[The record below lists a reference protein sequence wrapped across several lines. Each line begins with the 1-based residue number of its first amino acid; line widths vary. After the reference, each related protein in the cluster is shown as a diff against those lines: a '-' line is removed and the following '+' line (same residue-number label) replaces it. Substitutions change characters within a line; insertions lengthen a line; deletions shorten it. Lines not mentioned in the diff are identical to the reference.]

1 MDKAAAEIVEYLN
14 GNCKGGDMGGVALT
28 QFHFV
33 VDEDGDAVPFLG
45 KNGRL
50 GLAELME
57 KLSEFWPQA
66 VRNDDGQ
73 VIAAGRQLSAV
84 SLDHGGQLVV
94 CIVPCLTL
102 AEVEAEYR
110 NFLFRVEQILNPV
123 DYKLVASGFHPSAAV
138 DELEAVPFAP
148 YHRMQERMGAGA
160 APLLLGAAHCRVAFQ
175 YASEE
180 DAIRKMRIASMLG
193 PVFAYMTSNCPVY
206 DKEGNG
212 DPMLGMKLVRRAAPG
227 VGGVVEGLFDEGF
240 GFEKYAAWLLEHD
253 LADEH
258 GSQVREMIADVDL
271 ATGVE
276 LAQVDALPVE
286 PMMGYLALL
295 KGIFYSPMNLE
306 LLEMMLGYKA
316 RPVTKADVDAA
327 VERVGAE
334 GGAAQLRGKT
344 CDEWVDLLFRMSS
357 QSLGTESH
365 YLESLQEYQA
375 F

>member
-45 KNGRL
+45 RNGRL

-57 KLSEFWPQA
+57 KLSEFWPQV
-66 VRNDDGQ
+66 VRNDAGQ

-94 CIVPCLTL
+94 SIVPRLTL

-148 YHRMQERMGAGA
+148 YHHMQEHMGAGA

-193 PVFAYMTSNCPVY
+193 PVFAYMISNCPVY

-212 DPMLGMKLVRRAAPG
+212 DTMLGLKLIRQAASG

-240 GFEKYAAWLLEHD
+240 DFTAYAAWLLKHD

-276 LAQVDALPVE
+276 LAQADALPVE

-295 KGIFYSPMNLE
+295 KGVFYSPMNLE

-327 VERVGAE
+327 VERVSAE
-334 GGAAQLRGKT
+334 GGAAQLWGKS

-365 YLESLQEYQA
+365 YLEALQEYQA

>member
-33 VDEDGDAVPFLG
+33 VDEDGDAVPFVG

-50 GLAELME
+50 GLAGLME
-57 KLSEFWPQA
+57 KLSEFWPQV
-66 VRNDDGQ
+66 VRNDAGQ

-94 CIVPCLTL
+94 SIVPRLTL

-110 NFLFRVEQILNPV
+110 NFLFRVEQILGPV

-138 DELEAVPFAP
+138 DELRAVPFAP
-148 YHRMQERMGAGA
+148 YHHMQERMGTGA
-160 APLLLGAAHCRVAFQ
+160 LPLLLGAAHCRVAFQ

-212 DPMLGMKLVRRAAPG
+212 DPMLGLALIRRAAP
-227 VGGVVEGLFDEGF
+227 VAAGVVGGLFDEGF
-240 GFEKYAAWLLEHD
+240 DFATYASWLLKHD

-258 GSQVREMIADVDL
+258 GSQVREMIMDVDL

-276 LAQVDALPVE
+276 LAQADALPVE

-295 KGIFYSPMNLE
+295 KGVFYSPMNLE
-306 LLEMMLGYKA
+306 LLEMMLGYKV
-316 RPVTKADVDAA
+316 RPVTRDDVDAA
-327 VERVGAE
+327 VERVAAE
-334 GGAAQLRGKT
+334 GGAAQLWGKA
-344 CDEWVDLLFRMSS
+344 CDEWVDLLFRMAS

-365 YLESLQEYQA
+365 YLEALQEYQA

>member
-33 VDEDGDAVPFLG
+33 TDEDGDAVPFIG

-57 KLSEFWPQA
+57 KLSEFWPQV

-94 CIVPCLTL
+94 SIVTRLTL

-110 NFLFRVEQILNPV
+110 NFLFRVEQILDPV
-123 DYKLVASGFHPSAAV
+123 DYKLVACGFHPSAAV

-148 YHRMQERMGAGA
+148 YQQMEKRMGADA
-160 APLLLGAAHCRVAFQ
+160 LPMLLGAAHCRVAFQ

-180 DAIRKMRIASMLG
+180 DAIRKMRIATMLG
-193 PVFAYMTSNCPVY
+193 PVFAYMTSNTPVF
-206 DKEGNG
+206 DKEGNA
-212 DPMLGMKLVRRAAPG
+212 DPMLGLELIRKAKPG
-227 VGGVVEGLFDEGF
+227 VAGAIEGLFDEGF
-240 GFEKYAAWLLEHD
+240 GFKSYAAWLLEHD

-258 GSQVREMIADVDL
+258 GSQEREMIVDADL

-276 LAQVDALPVE
+276 LVQADALPVE

-316 RPVTKADVDAA
+316 HAVTKGDVDAA
-327 VERVGAE
+327 VERIASE
-334 GGAAQLRGKT
+334 GGAAQLWGKAV
-344 CDEWVDLLFRMSS
+344 DDWVDLLFRMSS
-357 QSLGTESH
+357 QSLGTEAH
-365 YLESLQEYQA
+365 YLEALQEYQA

>member
-57 KLSEFWPQA
+57 KLSEFWPQV

-94 CIVPCLTL
+94 SIVPRLTL

-148 YHRMQERMGAGA
+148 YRHMQEHMGAGA

-175 YASEE
+175 CASEE

-193 PVFAYMTSNCPVY
+193 PVLAYMTSNCPVY

-212 DPMLGMKLVRRAAPG
+212 DPMLGLKLIRQAAPG

-240 GFEKYAAWLLEHD
+240 DFEAYAAWLLEHD

-276 LAQVDALPVE
+276 LAQADALPVE

-334 GGAAQLRGKT
+334 GGAAQLWGKT